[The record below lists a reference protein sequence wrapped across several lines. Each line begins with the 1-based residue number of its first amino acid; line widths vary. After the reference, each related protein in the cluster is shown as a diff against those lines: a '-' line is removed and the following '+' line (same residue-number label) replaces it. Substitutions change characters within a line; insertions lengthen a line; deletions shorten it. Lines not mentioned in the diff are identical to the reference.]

1 MPVTSLPRVTAVLG
15 VAGALLLT
23 GCSAEGADG
32 DKGAKAAPADTRE
45 VRTAKGVVK
54 VPVAPKRVVTLDMGE
69 LDTALTLGVK
79 PVGSVVGSPG
89 AGFPKYHGDRTA
101 GIKEVGAIGA
111 PNLEAI
117 EALKPDLILG
127 SLVRDADRY
136 DALSRIAPVVFS
148 EQAGTRW
155 QQNFLLDAD
164 ALNKKAEGDRVVA
177 KFTARAKALGT
188 AQGDPG
194 SLKVSVLRFVAGQNR
209 LYGRASFVGSILSE
223 AGLGRPDVQNV
234 DTFMVEVSA
243 EQIEKADGDV
253 IFVATYGPKDKT
265 DHDKVFGGPL
275 WKTLKAVRANR
286 AHEVDDEY
294 WMVGTGYT
302 AADRVLADLERD
314 LPKRA

>member
-1 MPVTSLPRVTAVLG
+1 MRFASLSRVAATLG
-15 VAGALLLT
+15 VVAALVLT
-23 GCSAEGADG
+23 GCSSEGADG
-32 DKGAKAAPADTRE
+32 ARGAGSGSADTRE

-89 AGFPKYHGDRTA
+89 AGFPRYHGDKTA
-101 GIKEVGAIGA
+101 GIREVGAIGA
-111 PNLEAI
+111 PNLEVI
-117 EALKPDLILG
+117 ESLKPDLILG
-127 SLVRDADRY
+127 NLVRDADRH

-155 QQNFLLDAD
+155 RQNFLLDAD

-177 KFTARAKALGT
+177 AFTARAKAFGGAL
-188 AQGDPG
+188 GDPG
-194 SLKVSVLRFVAGQNR
+194 AVRVSVLRFVAGQNR
-209 LYGRASFVGSILSE
+209 LYGKATFIGDILSE
-223 AGLGRPDVQNV
+223 IGLGRPTAQNV

-243 EQIEKADGDV
+243 ERIEQADGDV

-265 DHDKVFGGPL
+265 DHDKVTGGPL
-275 WKTLKAVRANR
+275 WKTLNAVKSGR

-302 AADRVLADLERD
+302 AADHVLTDLERL
-314 LPKRA
+314 LPKRG